1 MLNTIKWLGS
11 IFIIISMI
19 LTAINIFPYNLY
31 TAIPGTLLW
40 IYVSFMWND
49 KSLIAMNFTALTI
62 YMLGIFLECFGHL
75 NSQLSRWR

>member
-1 MLNTIKWLGS
+1 MLNTVKWTGS

-19 LTAINIFPYNLY
+19 LTASNIYPYNLY

-40 IYVSFMWND
+40 IYVSFRWND

-62 YMLGIFLECFGHL
+62 YMLGII
-75 NSQLSRWR
+75 NSMH

>member
-19 LTAINIFPYNLY
+19 LTASNIYPYNLY

-62 YMLGIFLECFGHL
+62 YMLGII
-75 NSQLSRWR
+75 NSMH